1 MTTSTTQNYIT
12 PVLVITGSGGTNTA
26 ANTITFN
33 FNKAIKD
40 GSFTIYDIVIVNG
53 TIDAGSFTKVSDTQ
67 YTIMVTP
74 NLSGRHSNVAI
85 TVAANTLKNLTGNP
99 SATIAKNTTNITFLR
114 DKVDIDGNGSDN
126 NLTNWDVSHVV
137 NTSTTFSGAVAF
149 NQNIDNWDVSNVKN
163 MLLMF
168 ANAATFNQNIGS
180 WDVSNVK
187 NMLLMFYKATAF
199 NQNIGS
205 WDVSNVENMFFMF
218 YKATA
223 FNQSIGS
230 WDISS
235 LTNAEGMF
243 IRTAMTV
250 DNMDDTLRGWAK
262 LDTAAGETAIKNNVT
277 WDIEDYTDATAKQ
290 YLIDTYNWTI
300 NGTFDGSKTIQ
311 GTVTADTLATTSI
324 KTTLH
329 GLGGNDTLTGGTTN
343 DILIGGAGDDTL
355 TGAGGRNTFDYGF
368 ENAGND
374 IITDFTVGN
383 TSINANADIID
394 LKDLLIG
401 YSISNLSDF
410 VTAAADGTGTKLTI
424 DHNGMVTPDSQVTI
438 ALTGVSYSTN
448 LLSGMITDGNLVL
461 EQFGCKS
468 WV

>member
-461 EQFGCKS
+461 E
-468 WV
+468 

>member
-1 MTTSTTQNYIT
+1 MDSMF
-12 PVLVITGSGGTNTA
+12 VKA
-26 ANTITFN
+26 A
-33 FNKAIKD
+33 
-40 GSFTIYDIVIVNG
+40 
-53 TIDAGSFTKVSDTQ
+53 
-67 YTIMVTP
+67 
-74 NLSGRHSNVAI
+74 
-85 TVAANTLKNLTGNP
+85 
-99 SATIAKNTTNITFLR
+99 
-114 DKVDIDGNGSDN
+114 
-126 NLTNWDVSHVV
+126 
-137 NTSTTFSGAVAF
+137 AF
-149 NQNIDNWDVSNVKN
+149 NQNID
-163 MLLMF
+163 
-168 ANAATFNQNIGS
+168 S

-199 NQNIGS
+199 NQNIDS
-205 WDVSNVENMFFMF
+205 WDVSNVKSVILMF
-218 YKATA
+218 YEATA

-311 GTVTADTLATTSI
+311 GTITADTLATTSI

-424 DHNGMVTPDSQVTI
+424 DHNSMVTPDSQVTI

-461 EQFGCKS
+461 E
-468 WV
+468 